1 MRISDWSSDV
11 CASDLCSYQRDAL
24 YKIAPPRLNYR
35 SRHQMDASPLRKL
48 PQGLR
53 RATSDSFATRR
64 DMNTSLMAR
73 GRISVTKLAIRSFGR
88 RKWRRSCSSQP
99 VLVAKRWDNRG
110 EGTAGGEA
118 SRNG

>member
-64 DMNTSLMAR
+64 AMKTSLMAR
-73 GRISVTKLAIRSFGR
+73 GRISAPPLALRPFG
-88 RKWRRSCSSQP
+88 
-99 VLVAKRWDNRG
+99 
-110 EGTAGGEA
+110 
-118 SRNG
+118 SRHCPPTPSPPPAPPPSPLISPCPAPSEIGRAHV

>member
-64 DMNTSLMAR
+64 AMKTSLMAR
-73 GRISVTKLAIRSFGR
+73 GRISATPLAIDRKSDVQGKRVSVRVDLGGR
-88 RKWRRSCSSQP
+88 RLIKKKTTTSQ
-99 VLVAKRWDNRG
+99 VKK
-110 EGTAGGEA
+110 
-118 SRNG
+118 

>member
-48 PQGLR
+48 LQGLR

-64 DMNTSLMAR
+64 AMKTSLMAR
-73 GRISVTKLAIRSFGR
+73 GRISATRSEEHTYEIQSLMHITYAVFCCKKKKTR
-88 RKWRRSCSSQP
+88 TTQ
-99 VLVAKRWDNRG
+99 
-110 EGTAGGEA
+110 
-118 SRNG
+118 